1 VERSRPVAKLAVVR
15 VTQPEDR
22 VLEVGQV
29 IQRNVFF
36 AQVVVEGTS
45 VLCKIDFLGVK
56 MNATL
61 FLLPNSFVDNNL
73 FSLIFLFLF
82 YSLQKNLICLI
93 W

>member
-1 VERSRPVAKLAVVR
+1 MERSRPVAKLAVVR

-36 AQVVVEGTS
+36 AQLVVEGTS

-61 FLLPNSFVDNNL
+61 FLLPNSFVDNN
-73 FSLIFLFLF
+73 
-82 YSLQKNLICLI
+82 
-93 W
+93 

>member
-36 AQVVVEGTS
+36 AQAVVEGTS
-45 VLCKIDFLGVK
+45 VLCKIDWGGGVCVK

-61 FLLPNSFVDNNL
+61 FLLPNSFVDNN
-73 FSLIFLFLF
+73 
-82 YSLQKNLICLI
+82 
-93 W
+93 